1 MSNEVNKTI
10 VKRFMDEIMNAGIF
24 AAIPGLFVPRS
35 MLAGGIEN
43 QMKAM
48 RMPFPDIHFTID
60 ELIAE
65 GNKVAF

>member
-1 MSNEVNKTI
+1 
-10 VKRFMDEIMNAGIF
+10 MNAGIF